1 VSLIL
6 PNFARDPLT
15 GTWSWLTKTDY
26 TDQLYIDGMTVGRGW
41 RQMYGDALW
50 DNKFELR
57 MPIIPSAIWLVG
69 FFDAAGLWDQPY
81 ATGAI
86 GTSMDQMSLDQ
97 FFFSFGFGIR
107 FTIPQFPI
115 RLYLAKGFQ
124 IKNGQVVWKDGDLK
138 IGSLSFGFVIS
149 LGGDVF

>member
-1 VSLIL
+1 
-6 PNFARDPLT
+6 
-15 GTWSWLTKTDY
+15 
-26 TDQLYIDGMTVGRGW
+26 
-41 RQMYGDALW
+41 
-50 DNKFELR
+50 